1 MAGAFGGVPAV
12 VLRSSTMG
20 WWRELP
26 AALRAGAAR
35 PRPSV
40 ASGERVMKTETG
52 PPDSQTSMPSMGEG

>member
-35 PRPSV
+35 PRPERV
-40 ASGERVMKTETG
+40 ASGEIG
-52 PPDSQTSMPSMGEG
+52 